1 MIKSAILAPSDH
13 KRLHIELPQP
23 EKCSYSSIY
32 IFSAILFPFFWEVW
46 GAKKK
51 QNNINKLLL
60 IVQFSGNGKA
70 GKFVMNIHEILTR
83 LSNAI

>member
-1 MIKSAILAPSDH
+1 MQLF
-13 KRLHIELPQP
+13 LHLHTLCDIV
-23 EKCSYSSIY
+23 S
-32 IFSAILFPFFWEVW
+32 FFWEVW